1 MGIGDILL
9 GGGGG
14 PCDRPRVRL
23 YLTMIIFPFAL
34 ELPSAPRNVT
44 ATFLNQSVIGLSW
57 KSPEIIGDRSHVFY
71 DVSCLRPCNNGAQT
85 KCTAEPCQNDVK
97 YIPFNK
103 GLNTTTVLVTNLS
116 PFVNYTFK
124 IYARNRVS
132 EVAKRRH
139 GIEGNFTVIT
149 VTTIGTGKSVRKK
162 KNNQPNLENICND
175 NNNPTTT
182 TNLKK
187 LFPTKKT
194 ARFYKS
200 LYM

>member
-1 MGIGDILL
+1 
-9 GGGGG
+9 
-14 PCDRPRVRL
+14 
-23 YLTMIIFPFAL
+23 MIFTFAL

-44 ATFLNQSVIGLSW
+44 ATFLNQSVIGLTW
-57 KSPEIIGDRSHVFY
+57 KSSEIIGDQSHVFY
-71 DVSCLRPCNNGAQT
+71 DVSCLRPCNNDAQT
-85 KCTAEPCQNDVK
+85 KCADELCQNDVK

-139 GIEGNFTVIT
+139 GIEGDFTVMT

-162 KNNQPNLENICND
+162 NKQTNKAI
-175 NNNPTTT
+175 TTT
-182 TNLKK
+182 TTPLPPPTLRTSFHQRK
-187 LFPTKKT
+187 LRGFINHCTCKFIS
-194 ARFYKS
+194 A
-200 LYM
+200 

>member
-1 MGIGDILL
+1 
-9 GGGGG
+9 
-14 PCDRPRVRL
+14 
-23 YLTMIIFPFAL
+23 MIIFPFAL
-34 ELPSAPRNVT
+34 ELPSAPRNAT
-44 ATFLNQSVIGLSW
+44 ATFLNQSVIELSW

-71 DVSCLRPCNNGAQT
+71 DVSCLRPCINDAQT
-85 KCTAEPCQNDVK
+85 KCAEEHCQNDVK

-132 EVAKRRH
+132 EVARRRH
-139 GIEGNFTVIT
+139 DIEGNFTVIT

-162 KNNQPNLENICND
+162 KNNNQPNPENIYND

-182 TNLKK
+182 TNLKN

>member
-1 MGIGDILL
+1 MA
-9 GGGGG
+9 
-14 PCDRPRVRL
+14 RVRL

-57 KSPEIIGDRSHVFY
+57 KSPEVIGDRSHVFY
-71 DVSCLRPCNNGAQT
+71 DVSCLRPCINDAQT
-85 KCTAEPCQNDVK
+85 KCAEEHCQSDVK

-139 GIEGNFTVIT
+139 DIEGNFTVIT

-162 KNNQPNLENICND
+162 KHQ
-175 NNNPTTT
+175 
-182 TNLKK
+182 
-187 LFPTKKT
+187 PTKPRKHLQ
-194 ARFYKS
+194 RQQQSHYHHQP
-200 LYM
+200 

>member
-1 MGIGDILL
+1 
-9 GGGGG
+9 
-14 PCDRPRVRL
+14 
-23 YLTMIIFPFAL
+23 MIF
-34 ELPSAPRNVT
+34 S
-44 ATFLNQSVIGLSW
+44 
-57 KSPEIIGDRSHVFY
+57 
-71 DVSCLRPCNNGAQT
+71 
-85 KCTAEPCQNDVK
+85 
-97 YIPFNK
+97 PFNK

-139 GIEGNFTVIT
+139 DIEGNFTVIT

-162 KNNQPNLENICND
+162 KNSQPNLENIYND

>member
-1 MGIGDILL
+1 M
-9 GGGGG
+9 
-14 PCDRPRVRL
+14 
-23 YLTMIIFPFAL
+23 IFPFAL

-44 ATFLNQSVIGLSW
+44 ATFLNQSAIGLTW
-57 KSPEIIGDRSHVFY
+57 KSPEIIGDQSHVFY
-71 DVSCLRPCNNGAQT
+71 DVSCLRPCNNDAQT
-85 KCTAEPCQNDVK
+85 KCADELCQNDVK

-124 IYARNRVS
+124 VYARNRVS

-162 KNNQPNLENICND
+162 KTTNQTSKTFA
-175 NNNPTTT
+175 TTT
-182 TNLKK
+182 TIPLPPPNSFQQRKRRG
-187 LFPTKKT
+187 FICEFIS
-194 ARFYKS
+194 A
-200 LYM
+200 

>member
-1 MGIGDILL
+1 M
-9 GGGGG
+9 
-14 PCDRPRVRL
+14 
-23 YLTMIIFPFAL
+23 IFPFAL

-44 ATFLNQSVIGLSW
+44 ATFLNQSVIGLTW
-57 KSPEIIGDRSHVFY
+57 KSPEVIGVQSHVFY
-71 DVSCLRPCNNGAQT
+71 DVSCLRPCNNDPET
-85 KCTAEPCQNDVK
+85 TCAEETCQNDAK

-116 PFVNYTFK
+116 PFVNYTFQ

-139 GIEGNFTVIT
+139 GIEGDFAVIT
-149 VTTIGTGKSVRKK
+149 LTTVGTGKSVRKK
-162 KNNQPNLENICND
+162 NKQTNKANNNNN

-182 TNLKK
+182 TNLKN

>member
-1 MGIGDILL
+1 M

-14 PCDRPRVRL
+14 PCDRPLARVRL

-57 KSPEIIGDRSHVFY
+57 KSPEIIGDQSHVFY
-71 DVSCLRPCNNGAQT
+71 DVSCLRPCNNDAQT
-85 KCTAEPCQNDVK
+85 KCAEEQCQNDVK

-162 KNNQPNLENICND
+162 NNQPNLENICND

>member
-1 MGIGDILL
+1 M
-9 GGGGG
+9 GGGG
-14 PCDRPRVRL
+14 PCDRPLARVRL

-85 KCTAEPCQNDVK
+85 KCTEEPCQNDVK

-162 KNNQPNLENICND
+162 NNQPNLENICND

>member
-1 MGIGDILL
+1 M
-9 GGGGG
+9 
-14 PCDRPRVRL
+14 
-23 YLTMIIFPFAL
+23 IFPFAL
-34 ELPSAPRNVT
+34 ELPSAPRNAT
-44 ATFLNQSVIGLSW
+44 ATFLNQSAIGLSW

-71 DVSCLRPCNNGAQT
+71 DVSCLRPCNNDAQT
-85 KCTAEPCQNDVK
+85 KCAEEPCQNDVK
-97 YIPFNK
+97 YTPFNK
-103 GLNTTTVLVTNLS
+103 GLNTTTLLVTNLS

-139 GIEGNFTVIT
+139 GIEGDFAVIT
-149 VTTIGTGKSVRKK
+149 LTTVGTGKSVRKK
-162 KNNQPNLENICND
+162 NKQTNKANNNNN

-182 TNLKK
+182 TNLKN

>member
-1 MGIGDILL
+1 
-9 GGGGG
+9 
-14 PCDRPRVRL
+14 
-23 YLTMIIFPFAL
+23 MIIFPFAL
-34 ELPSAPRNVT
+34 ELPSAPRNAT

-71 DVSCLRPCNNGAQT
+71 DVSCLRPCINDAQT
-85 KCTAEPCQNDVK
+85 KCAEDHCQNDVK

-139 GIEGNFTVIT
+139 DIEGNFTVIT

-162 KNNQPNLENICND
+162 TTTNQPNPENIYND

-182 TNLKK
+182 TNLKN
-187 LFPTKKT
+187 LFPKKKT

>member
-1 MGIGDILL
+1 
-9 GGGGG
+9 
-14 PCDRPRVRL
+14 
-23 YLTMIIFPFAL
+23 MIIFPFAL
-34 ELPSAPRNVT
+34 EMPSAPRNVT
-44 ATFLNQSVIGLSW
+44 ATFLNESVIGLSW

-71 DVSCLRPCNNGAQT
+71 DVSCLRACINDAQT
-85 KCTAEPCQNDVK
+85 KCAEEPCQKDVK

-139 GIEGNFTVIT
+139 DIEGNFTVIT

-162 KNNQPNLENICND
+162 NNNNQPNPENIYND

-182 TNLKK
+182 TNLKN

-194 ARFYKS
+194 KRFYKS

>member
-1 MGIGDILL
+1 M
-9 GGGGG
+9 
-14 PCDRPRVRL
+14 
-23 YLTMIIFPFAL
+23 IFPFAL
-34 ELPSAPRNVT
+34 ELPSAPRNAT
-44 ATFLNQSVIGLSW
+44 ATFLNQSAIGLSW

-71 DVSCLRPCNNGAQT
+71 DVSCLRPCNNDAQT
-85 KCTAEPCQNDVK
+85 KCAEEPCQNDVK
-97 YIPFNK
+97 YTPFNK
-103 GLNTTTVLVTNLS
+103 GLNTTTLLVTSLS

-139 GIEGNFTVIT
+139 GIEGDFAVIT
-149 VTTIGTGKSVRKK
+149 LTTVGTGKSVRKK
-162 KNNQPNLENICND
+162 NKQTNKANNNNN

-182 TNLKK
+182 TNLKN

>member
-1 MGIGDILL
+1 
-9 GGGGG
+9 
-14 PCDRPRVRL
+14 
-23 YLTMIIFPFAL
+23 MIIFPFAL

-71 DVSCLRPCNNGAQT
+71 DVSCLRPCINDAQT
-85 KCTAEPCQNDVK
+85 KCAEEHCQNDVK

-103 GLNTTTVLVTNLS
+103 GLNTTNVLVTNLS

-139 GIEGNFTVIT
+139 DIEGNFTVIT

-162 KNNQPNLENICND
+162 KTTTNQTQKTF
-175 NNNPTTT
+175 TTT
-182 TNLKK
+182 TTIPLPPPTLRTSFQQRK
-187 LFPTKKT
+187 LRGFINHCTCKFIS
-194 ARFYKS
+194 A
-200 LYM
+200 

>member
-1 MGIGDILL
+1 
-9 GGGGG
+9 
-14 PCDRPRVRL
+14 
-23 YLTMIIFPFAL
+23 MIIFPFAL

-85 KCTAEPCQNDVK
+85 KCIEEPCQNDVK

-162 KNNQPNLENICND
+162 TNQPNLENICND

-194 ARFYKS
+194 ARFYNS